1 MDAVK
6 VKNPTGSSRDKRQG
20 GPGEPVAAVSRRLLK
35 FPFLE
40 TEARGT
46 DHTGDYMMLQDADA
60 LPQLIGDYKP
70 VDQWQVHINR
80 LFYRFRGDQVRRFYQ
95 TFTSADYRLA
105 HALAADYFEKVVK
118 RDKASGVKRQASGE
132 KASNLSLTPHPSPLT
147 VLELG
152 PGNGNL
158 AACFLSH
165 LQALDT
171 NKVVYP
177 RVRYVLVDWEQTVL
191 DTALTHPGLAVH
203 RDRVETHQGTVDRL
217 DAVAD
222 GSVDRIICNEL
233 WNDLPTK
240 LMSRQA
246 SDIEEEFMRPNVS
259 ETAHAKISD
268 WQAFVRSFEA
278 MDVERLKQFPPFFDD
293 LVWEREYRVVEWKEV
308 PYRKTIAD
316 FLKRID
322 EHVVVPVNLGAC
334 ATIKEAKR
342 LLAPD
347 AIGFS
352 SFDAGTADMN
362 VLNDPEKPCY
372 GQFGGQQSFMVNFA
386 LVEAIAKQLEAGA
399 MTLESQREFVGRSLG
414 TNVLTLM
421 DLIATHPSAGKKM
434 APWEQDRLMLKTL
447 RALNETYR
455 SPYEHY
461 LDFPIP
467 FEMPLEERA
476 SLQALVRALKPAG
489 IPDTI
494 AYLTE
499 EELSVAS
506 KDLEGI
512 GYDPQSF
519 MIALTAPPS
528 PVDYFHCL
536 IRPR

>member
-1 MDAVK
+1 
-6 VKNPTGSSRDKRQG
+6 
-20 GPGEPVAAVSRRLLK
+20 
-35 FPFLE
+35 
-40 TEARGT
+40 
-46 DHTGDYMMLQDADA
+46 MLQDADA

-70 VDQWQVHINR
+70 VDQWQVHINT
-80 LFYRFRGDQVRRFYQ
+80 LFYRFRGDQIRNFYQ
-95 TFTSADYRLA
+95 TFASADYRLA
-105 HALAADYFEKVVK
+105 HALAADYFEKVVTREK
-118 RDKASGVKRQASGE
+118 ILGVRRQASDAG
-132 KASNLSLTPHPSPLT
+132 LLPHVSPLT
-147 VLELG
+147 VMEFG

-165 LQALDT
+165 LKALD
-171 NKVVYP
+171 KDGAIYP
-177 RVRYVLVDWEQTVL
+177 RVRYVLVDWEQSVL
-191 DTALTHPGLAVH
+191 DAALAHPELASHRNRVVTH
-203 RDRVETHQGTVDRL
+203 RGTVDRL
-217 DAVAD
+217 DGVAD
-222 GSVDRIICNEL
+222 GTVDRIICNEL

-246 SDIEEEFMRPNVS
+246 SDIEEEFQRPNLNES
-259 ETAHAKISD
+259 LHAKISE
-268 WQAFVRSFEA
+268 WGTFVRAFEA
-278 MDVERLKQFPPFFDD
+278 MDMERLKGFPPFLDD
-293 LVWEREYRVVEWKEV
+293 LVWEREYRTIEWKEV
-308 PYRKTIAD
+308 PYRKTVTD

-322 EHVVVPVNLGAC
+322 EHVLVPVNLGAY

-352 SFDAGTADMN
+352 SFDAGTADMH

-386 LVEAIAKQLEAGA
+386 LAEAVAKQLEAGA

-414 TNVLTLM
+414 THVLTLM
-421 DLIATHPSAGKKM
+421 DLIATHPSASTRM

-447 RALNETYR
+447 HALNETYR
-455 SPYEHY
+455 SPYSRH

-467 FEMPLEERA
+467 LQMPPEQRE
-476 SLQALVRALKPAG
+476 SLQGLARSLMPTG
-489 IPDTI
+489 IPDTV

-499 EELSVAS
+499 EEVALAS

-528 PVDYFHCL
+528 PVDYFHSF
-536 IRPR
+536 IGPR

>member
-1 MDAVK
+1 
-6 VKNPTGSSRDKRQG
+6 
-20 GPGEPVAAVSRRLLK
+20 
-35 FPFLE
+35 
-40 TEARGT
+40 
-46 DHTGDYMMLQDADA
+46 MLQDADA

-70 VDQWQVHINR
+70 VDQWQVHINA
-80 LFYRFRGDQVRRFYQ
+80 LFYRFRGDQIRNFYQ
-95 TFTSADYRLA
+95 TFASADYRLA

-118 RDKASGVKRQASGE
+118 RDAACVSKSQHSALSTH
-132 KASNLSLTPHPSPLT
+132 SLT
-147 VLELG
+147 VMELG

-165 LQALDT
+165 LKVLD
-171 NKVVYP
+171 KDGAIYP
-177 RVRYVLVDWEQTVL
+177 RIRYVLVDGEQSVL
-191 DTALTHPGLAVH
+191 DTALAHPELAAH
-203 RDRVETHQGTVDRL
+203 RNLVETHRGTVNRL

-246 SDIEEEFMRPNVS
+246 NDIEEEFMRPNLS
-259 ETAHAKISD
+259 EAVHAKIPD
-268 WQAFVRSFEA
+268 WATFVRAFDR
-278 MDVERLKQFPPFFDD
+278 MDIEVLKGFPPFLDD

-308 PYRKTIAD
+308 PYRKTITD

-322 EHVVVPVNLGAC
+322 EHVLVPVNLGAC

-386 LVEAIAKQLEAGA
+386 LVEAVAKQLEGGT

-421 DLIATHPSAGKKM
+421 DLIATHPSAGTRM
-434 APWEQDRLMLKTL
+434 APWEQDRLMLKTI
-447 RALNETYR
+447 RALSETYR
-455 SPYEHY
+455 SPYERH

-467 FEMPLEERA
+467 LEMPPEERE
-476 SLQALVRALKPAG
+476 SLQALVRSLTPTG
-489 IPDTI
+489 IPDTV

-499 EELSVAS
+499 EELSLAS
-506 KDLEGI
+506 KDLEDI

-528 PVDYFHCL
+528 PVDYFHSF